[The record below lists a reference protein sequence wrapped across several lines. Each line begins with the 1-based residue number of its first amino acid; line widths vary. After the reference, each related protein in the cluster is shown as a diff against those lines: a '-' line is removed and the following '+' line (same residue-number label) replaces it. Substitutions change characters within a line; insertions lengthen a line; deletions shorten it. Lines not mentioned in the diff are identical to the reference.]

1 MNHPSNSKLNV
12 INRELTRR
20 GFTCSAIAFAMM
32 GFTSTCWGPMLPW
45 IAQKSQLSI
54 SNSGL
59 VLAGFSLHTLA
70 GTIIVQLFGPKKDLI
85 WFIRCGITIAFIGFI
100 GVVTLDSA
108 TSIFITACF
117 AGLGYGATGIALLQL
132 FTRSSNASHVR
143 MNLASAATGAGAL
156 AGPFTIG
163 ILGASFIPY
172 IVTTAIGI
180 SLIATL
186 FLTGAR
192 WKVEKYPHSSQ
203 TKENKIRLTIVLL
216 AITFYSGLENSIGAW
231 LPTIIS
237 NVDGTLEAGALS
249 SALFYFFF
257 SIGRFVGVFLAKVME
272 PERIILLCI
281 LSTLIPFGFALVFE
295 SKLGIFLAICGL
307 FLGPLFPNSSS
318 WIARKTPGFPVATTV
333 LMLSI
338 MFGGFIFPPIL
349 GFVLEVTGITGF
361 MYALT
366 ALLLLSASLFISS
379 YVNWRR

>member
-1 MNHPSNSKLNV
+1 VNHPSNSKLNV

-203 TKENKIRLTIVLL
+203 TKENKIR
-216 AITFYSGLENSIGAW
+216 
-231 LPTIIS
+231 
-237 NVDGTLEAGALS
+237 
-249 SALFYFFF
+249 
-257 SIGRFVGVFLAKVME
+257 
-272 PERIILLCI
+272 
-281 LSTLIPFGFALVFE
+281 
-295 SKLGIFLAICGL
+295 
-307 FLGPLFPNSSS
+307 
-318 WIARKTPGFPVATTV
+318 
-333 LMLSI
+333 
-338 MFGGFIFPPIL
+338 
-349 GFVLEVTGITGF
+349 
-361 MYALT
+361 
-366 ALLLLSASLFISS
+366 
-379 YVNWRR
+379 